1 MTTLTIYTSPNNL
14 NEKFMLLFLIEHKKE
29 DLLLIKN
36 VIEKY
41 SISFE
46 KFSTNSNSIRFNIDY
61 VMFTK
66 LLDLNLLK

>member
-1 MTTLTIYTSPNNL
+1 
-14 NEKFMLLFLIEHKKE
+14 MLLFLIEHKKE

-41 SISFE
+41 SISFYSISFE
-46 KFSTNSNSIRFNIDY
+46 RFSTNNNSIRFNIDY